1 MILGSDIM
9 NEIIKT
15 YLYSNNYFL
24 MVRYTGNEID
34 NNIISRELDNKYS
47 RKIELSTFDIL
58 SLIEGISS
66 NIKDLKITI
75 VYNDDV
81 VSILEIKNNKIT
93 KYYIKV
99 VKGNIN
105 IELSYSN
112 RIGFRINISSR
123 NILDINN
130 ILITDIINN
139 ELELLSN
146 YSKRAKEHKTLIKT
160 NDKRKKCSKI
170 NLGDRYA
177 FLCSRIFK

>member
-1 MILGSDIM
+1 MILDSDIM

-93 KYYIKV
+93 RYYIKV
-99 VKGNIN
+99 VKDNIN

-112 RIGFRINISSR
+112 RIGFRVNISSR

-160 NDKRKKCSKI
+160 NDKKKKM
-170 NLGDRYA
+170 
-177 FLCSRIFK
+177 

>member
-1 MILGSDIM
+1 MILGSNIM

-81 VSILEIKNNKIT
+81 ISILEIKNNKIT

-99 VKGNIN
+99 VKDNIN

-112 RIGFRINISSR
+112 RIGFRVNISSR

-160 NDKRKKCSKI
+160 NDKKKKM
-170 NLGDRYA
+170 
-177 FLCSRIFK
+177 

>member
-99 VKGNIN
+99 VKDNIN

-112 RIGFRINISSR
+112 RIGFRVNISSR

-146 YSKRAKEHKTLIKT
+146 YSKRAKEHKTLIK
-160 NDKRKKCSKI
+160 C
-170 NLGDRYA
+170 
-177 FLCSRIFK
+177 

>member
-1 MILGSDIM
+1 MILDSDIM

-47 RKIELSTFDIL
+47 RKKELFTFDIL

-99 VKGNIN
+99 VKDNIN

-160 NDKRKKCSKI
+160 NDKKKKM
-170 NLGDRYA
+170 
-177 FLCSRIFK
+177 

>member
-99 VKGNIN
+99 VKDNIN

-112 RIGFRINISSR
+112 RIGFRVNISSR

-130 ILITDIINN
+130 ILITNIINN

-160 NDKRKKCSKI
+160 NDKKKKM
-170 NLGDRYA
+170 
-177 FLCSRIFK
+177 

>member
-99 VKGNIN
+99 VKDNIN

-146 YSKRAKEHKTLIKT
+146 YSKRLKEHKTLIKT
-160 NDKRKKCSKI
+160 NDKKKKM
-170 NLGDRYA
+170 
-177 FLCSRIFK
+177 

>member
-1 MILGSDIM
+1 MILDSDIM

-47 RKIELSTFDIL
+47 GKIELSTFYIL

-99 VKGNIN
+99 VKDNIN

-112 RIGFRINISSR
+112 RIGFRVNISSR

-160 NDKRKKCSKI
+160 NDKKKKM
-170 NLGDRYA
+170 
-177 FLCSRIFK
+177 

>member
-1 MILGSDIM
+1 MILGSGIM

-47 RKIELSTFDIL
+47 NEVELSTFDIL
-58 SLIEGISS
+58 NLIDGISS

-99 VKGNIN
+99 VKDNIN

-112 RIGFRINISSR
+112 RIGFRINISGR

-146 YSKRAKEHKTLIKT
+146 YSKREKEHKTLIKT
-160 NDKRKKCSKI
+160 NDKKKKM
-170 NLGDRYA
+170 
-177 FLCSRIFK
+177 

>member
-99 VKGNIN
+99 VKDNIN

-112 RIGFRINISSR
+112 RIGFRINISSI

-160 NDKRKKCSKI
+160 NDKKKKM
-170 NLGDRYA
+170 
-177 FLCSRIFK
+177 

>member
-99 VKGNIN
+99 VKDNIN

-146 YSKRAKEHKTLIKT
+146 YSKRAKEYKTLIKT
-160 NDKRKKCSKI
+160 NDKKKKM
-170 NLGDRYA
+170 
-177 FLCSRIFK
+177 

>member
-15 YLYSNNYFL
+15 YLYSNNYFP

-99 VKGNIN
+99 VKDNIN

-160 NDKRKKCSKI
+160 NDKKKKM
-170 NLGDRYA
+170 
-177 FLCSRIFK
+177 

>member
-15 YLYSNNYFL
+15 YLYSDNYFL

-99 VKGNIN
+99 VKDNIN

-112 RIGFRINISSR
+112 RIGFRVNISSR

-160 NDKRKKCSKI
+160 NDKKKKM
-170 NLGDRYA
+170 
-177 FLCSRIFK
+177 

>member
-1 MILGSDIM
+1 MILGSGIM

-24 MVRYTGNEID
+24 MVRYTGNEMD

-47 RKIELSTFDIL
+47 NETELSTFDIL
-58 SLIEGISS
+58 NLIECTSS

-93 KYYIKV
+93 KYYIKA
-99 VKGNIN
+99 VKDNIN

-112 RIGFRINISSR
+112 RIGFKINMPSR

-146 YSKRAKEHKTLIKT
+146 YSKRVKEHKTLIKT
-160 NDKRKKCSKI
+160 NDKKKKM
-170 NLGDRYA
+170 
-177 FLCSRIFK
+177 

>member
-1 MILGSDIM
+1 M

-24 MVRYTGNEID
+24 MVRYTGNDLD

-47 RKIELSTFDIL
+47 NETELSIFDIL
-58 SLIEGISS
+58 NLIEGTSS

-75 VYNDDV
+75 VDNDDV

-93 KYYIKV
+93 KYYNRI
-99 VKGNIN
+99 VKDNIN

-146 YSKRAKEHKTLIKT
+146 YSKRVKEHKTLIKT
-160 NDKRKKCSKI
+160 NDKKKKM
-170 NLGDRYA
+170 
-177 FLCSRIFK
+177 

>member
-9 NEIIKT
+9 DEIIKT

-99 VKGNIN
+99 VKDNIN

-160 NDKRKKCSKI
+160 NDKKKKM
-170 NLGDRYA
+170 
-177 FLCSRIFK
+177 

>member
-47 RKIELSTFDIL
+47 RKIELFTFDIL

-99 VKGNIN
+99 VKDNIN

-112 RIGFRINISSR
+112 RIGFIVNISSR

-160 NDKRKKCSKI
+160 NDKKKKM
-170 NLGDRYA
+170 
-177 FLCSRIFK
+177 

>member
-66 NIKDLKITI
+66 NIKNLKITI

-99 VKGNIN
+99 VKDNIN

-112 RIGFRINISSR
+112 RIGFRVNISSR

-160 NDKRKKCSKI
+160 NDKKKKM
-170 NLGDRYA
+170 
-177 FLCSRIFK
+177 

>member
-81 VSILEIKNNKIT
+81 VSIFEIKNNKIT

-99 VKGNIN
+99 VKDNIN

-160 NDKRKKCSKI
+160 NDKKKKM
-170 NLGDRYA
+170 
-177 FLCSRIFK
+177 

>member
-66 NIKDLKITI
+66 NIKDLRITI

-99 VKGNIN
+99 VKDNIN

-160 NDKRKKCSKI
+160 NDKKKKM
-170 NLGDRYA
+170 
-177 FLCSRIFK
+177 

>member
-1 MILGSDIM
+1 MILGSNIM

-81 VSILEIKNNKIT
+81 ISILEIKNNKIT

-99 VKGNIN
+99 VKDNIN

-160 NDKRKKCSKI
+160 NDKKKKM
-170 NLGDRYA
+170 
-177 FLCSRIFK
+177 

>member
-1 MILGSDIM
+1 MILGSGIM

-47 RKIELSTFDIL
+47 NEVELSIFDIL
-58 SLIEGISS
+58 NLIDGISS

-93 KYYIKV
+93 KYYNRI
-99 VKGNIN
+99 VKDNIN
-105 IELSYSN
+105 IELFYSN

-160 NDKRKKCSKI
+160 NDKKKKM
-170 NLGDRYA
+170 
-177 FLCSRIFK
+177 

>member
-99 VKGNIN
+99 VKDNIN

-160 NDKRKKCSKI
+160 NDKIKKM
-170 NLGDRYA
+170 
-177 FLCSRIFK
+177 

>member
-1 MILGSDIM
+1 MILGSGIM

-47 RKIELSTFDIL
+47 RKTELSTFDIL
-58 SLIEGISS
+58 SLIEGTSS

-93 KYYIKV
+93 KYYIRV
-99 VKGNIN
+99 VKNNIN

-123 NILDINN
+123 NILDMNN

-146 YSKRAKEHKTLIKT
+146 YSKRVKEHKTLIKT
-160 NDKRKKCSKI
+160 NDKKKKM
-170 NLGDRYA
+170 
-177 FLCSRIFK
+177 

>member
-99 VKGNIN
+99 VKDNIN

-130 ILITDIINN
+130 TLITGIINN

-160 NDKRKKCSKI
+160 NDKKKKM
-170 NLGDRYA
+170 
-177 FLCSRIFK
+177 

>member
-15 YLYSNNYFL
+15 YLYSDNYFL

-75 VYNDDV
+75 IYNDDV

-99 VKGNIN
+99 VKDNIN

-160 NDKRKKCSKI
+160 NDKKKKM
-170 NLGDRYA
+170 
-177 FLCSRIFK
+177 

>member
-99 VKGNIN
+99 VKDNIN

-112 RIGFRINISSR
+112 RIGFRVNISSR

-146 YSKRAKEHKTLIKT
+146 YSKRAKEHKTLIKI
-160 NDKRKKCSKI
+160 NDKKKKM
-170 NLGDRYA
+170 
-177 FLCSRIFK
+177 

>member
-47 RKIELSTFDIL
+47 RKIELFTFDIL

-99 VKGNIN
+99 VKDNIN

-160 NDKRKKCSKI
+160 NDKKKKM
-170 NLGDRYA
+170 
-177 FLCSRIFK
+177 

>member
-34 NNIISRELDNKYS
+34 TNIISRELDNKYS

-99 VKGNIN
+99 VKDNIN

-160 NDKRKKCSKI
+160 NDKKKKM
-170 NLGDRYA
+170 
-177 FLCSRIFK
+177 

>member
-1 MILGSDIM
+1 MVGALRCSLYFLTM

-99 VKGNIN
+99 VKDNIN

-112 RIGFRINISSR
+112 RIGFRVNISSR

-160 NDKRKKCSKI
+160 NDKKKKM
-170 NLGDRYA
+170 
-177 FLCSRIFK
+177 

>member
-99 VKGNIN
+99 VKDNIN

-112 RIGFRINISSR
+112 RIGFRVNISSR

-139 ELELLSN
+139 KLELLSN

-160 NDKRKKCSKI
+160 NDKKKKM
-170 NLGDRYA
+170 
-177 FLCSRIFK
+177 

>member
-99 VKGNIN
+99 VKDNIN

-146 YSKRAKEHKTLIKT
+146 YSKRAKEHKTIIKT
-160 NDKRKKCSKI
+160 NDKKKKM
-170 NLGDRYA
+170 
-177 FLCSRIFK
+177 

>member
-1 MILGSDIM
+1 MILGSNIM

-24 MVRYTGNEID
+24 MVRYTGNEMD

-99 VKGNIN
+99 VKDNIN

-160 NDKRKKCSKI
+160 NDKKKKM
-170 NLGDRYA
+170 
-177 FLCSRIFK
+177 

>member
-1 MILGSDIM
+1 
-9 NEIIKT
+9 
-15 YLYSNNYFL
+15 

-66 NIKDLKITI
+66 NIKNLKITI

-99 VKGNIN
+99 VKDNIN

-146 YSKRAKEHKTLIKT
+146 YSKRAKEYKTLIKT
-160 NDKRKKCSKI
+160 NDKKKKM
-170 NLGDRYA
+170 
-177 FLCSRIFK
+177 

>member
-34 NNIISRELDNKYS
+34 NNIISRELDNKQS

-99 VKGNIN
+99 VKDNIN

-112 RIGFRINISSR
+112 RIGFRVNISSR

-160 NDKRKKCSKI
+160 NDKKKKMQ
-170 NLGDRYA
+170 
-177 FLCSRIFK
+177 

>member
-1 MILGSDIM
+1 MILGSGIM

-47 RKIELSTFDIL
+47 NEVELSTFDIL
-58 SLIEGISS
+58 SLIECTSS

-99 VKGNIN
+99 VKNNIN

-112 RIGFRINISSR
+112 RIGFRINISNR

-146 YSKRAKEHKTLIKT
+146 YSKRAKERKTLIKT
-160 NDKRKKCSKI
+160 NDKKKKM
-170 NLGDRYA
+170 
-177 FLCSRIFK
+177 

>member
-81 VSILEIKNNKIT
+81 VSILDGEVISIEDNAI
-93 KYYIKV
+93 YGKV
-99 VKGNIN
+99 VTIKHNDN
-105 IELSYSN
+105 LKSVYSN
-112 RIGFRINISSR
+112 VKNVLVNVGYKISQGEIFASS
-123 NILDINN
+123 D
-130 ILITDIINN
+130 TYKVDTKVKS
-139 ELELLSN
+139 LLHFEVYYKDN
-146 YSKRAKEHKTLIKT
+146 AIDPE
-160 NDKRKKCSKI
+160 
-170 NLGDRYA
+170 NLYTMSVSD
-177 FLCSRIFK
+177 LK

>member
-15 YLYSNNYFL
+15 YLYSDNYFL

-99 VKGNIN
+99 VKDNIN

-160 NDKRKKCSKI
+160 NDKKKKM
-170 NLGDRYA
+170 
-177 FLCSRIFK
+177 